1 MRYAQISFV
10 VTLVTPFLLMSAPL
24 TEEMQ
29 EVTLSPL
36 SEEVPFLAE
45 EFEIPNVDIE
55 PHDPIR
61 IELTSF
67 PEEITLRIN
76 NALEEPEEPMLTA
89 IEQEPRVTL
98 EETES
103 LSASAVES
111 GVTEGNTLAV
121 ADLSSVG
128 EPGHLTPNVINIDLK
143 QAFRGSPVI
152 YLILLSLS
160 IGAVCLFLYS
170 LASIR
175 ASIKVPTA
183 LSKQLQHQLMNNHFQ
198 EALHL
203 CQGHNTLLPKM
214 MQVALQSK
222 NHGLPTIVESMKL
235 EAKRSTVFFW
245 QKVGLLNDVAII
257 APMLG
262 LLGTVLGMFY
272 AFYDVNRSIES
283 VSTLFDGLGVSVGT
297 TVAGLVVAILALTLH
312 SIAKYR
318 LVRALAK
325 VENDAQSLALLLD
338 DKTHIHRG

>member
-1 MRYAQISFV
+1 MRYAQTAFL
-10 VTLVTPFLLMSAPL
+10 VTLLTPFLLMGAPL
-24 TEEMQ
+24 TEELE

-36 SEEVPFLAE
+36 SEETPFLAE
-45 EFEIPNVDIE
+45 EFEIPSIE
-55 PHDPIR
+55 IDPSDTIK

-67 PEEITLRIN
+67 PEEINLRIN
-76 NALEEPEEPMLTA
+76 NSNEDFEEPMIVALPEEPSALSD
-89 IEQEPRVTL
+89 QEP
-98 EETES
+98 EQ
-103 LSASAVES
+103 LSASVVDA
-111 GVTEGNTLAV
+111 NTLV
-121 ADLSSVG
+121 VSEPSSVG
-128 EPGHLTPNVINIDLK
+128 EPAHLNPSVINIDLK

-160 IGAVCLFLYS
+160 IGAVGLFLYS
-170 LASIR
+170 LGSIS
-175 ASIKVPTA
+175 ASIKAPA
-183 LSKQLQHQLMNNHFQ
+183 SLSKQLQHQLMNNHFQ
-198 EALHL
+198 EALSL
-203 CQGHNTLLPKM
+203 CQGQNTLLPKM
-214 MQVALQSK
+214 VRVALQSK

-245 QKVGLLNDVAII
+245 QKVGLLNDVAIV

-283 VSTLFDGLGVSVGT
+283 ISTLFDGLGVSVGT
-297 TVAGLVVAILALTLH
+297 TVAGLVVAILALMLH

-325 VENDAQSLALLLD
+325 VENEAQSLALLLD